1 VARFSARFGGRP
13 GATVPPGAHP
23 AEAPYLTLDSSRAA
37 ATLGWRGRLDA
48 DAAIAWTAAWHAA
61 LARGADARRLVL
73 DDIERYGSLCA

>member
-1 VARFSARFGGRP
+1 
-13 GATVPPGAHP
+13 VPPGAHP

>member
-1 VARFSARFGGRP
+1 
-13 GATVPPGAHP
+13 
-23 AEAPYLTLDSSRAA
+23 
-37 ATLGWRGRLDA
+37 LDA